1 MKTPEQV
8 RSLLAENKPGLARK
22 YKIKQLGL
30 FGSYSRGDYRAESD
44 IDILVE
50 FSEPVGLEFIDLASE
65 LENILQNKVD
75 LVSRGG
81 IRPKYWKHIEPEVI
95 YV

>member
-1 MKTPEQV
+1 MKTPDEIKWI
-8 RSLLAENKPGLARK
+8 LGNNKPELVRK

-30 FGSYSRGDYRAESD
+30 FGSYSRGDNTGGSD

-50 FSEPVGLEFIDLASE
+50 FSEPVGLEFVDLGNE
-65 LENILQNKVD
+65 LESLLEMKVD

-81 IRPKYWKHIEPEVI
+81 IKLKYWKYIEPEVI